1 MPYMPEKRHCFEGL
15 YNFDRVVHKIS
26 GIQKMGKNLVYTVC
40 TCKISTTLKAYMLV
54 IFSQNLIKLG
64 QVGPYDLRD
73 SKNGQKLVYTVCTCK
88 MSTALKA
95 YMSVIFGQN
104 LIKLGQGGPYDLR
117 DSKNGQRFGLY
128 RMHLQNGYHFGGLFL
143 SHFWSELN
151 KT

>member
-1 MPYMPEKRHCFEGL
+1 M
-15 YNFDRVVHKIS
+15 VHKIS
-26 GIQKMGKNLVYTVC
+26 GIPKMGKNLVYTVC

-104 LIKLGQGGPYDLR
+104 LIKLGQGGYV
-117 DSKNGQRFGLY
+117 G
-128 RMHLQNGYHFGGLFL
+128 
-143 SHFWSELN
+143 HFWSEFD
-151 KT
+151 KTWTRWSIRSQGFHKLANIWCILYEPAKWWN